1 MTFQPEQTAMH
12 SHRFFLT
19 AVFALTTTAAAQP
32 ALAQSVSNDND
43 RVFVLGGGAA
53 YRPEYKGA
61 DEYEVQPFPYFS
73 VRYPIS
79 GMTLSLQGAAL
90 KLDVLAGDTFSAGP
104 VISYQQGRDDDITNP
119 IVRQLSTI
127 DGAVE
132 GGGYLDFETPIG
144 PGSLSAGVTA
154 LSDLSGVHDG
164 YSVAL
169 NLGYRMPVTSRLSL
183 GVGAE
188 VNWADENY
196 MQTYYGVDL
205 PGAFASGLPS
215 YAAEAGME
223 RAGVNVN
230 LIYRL
235 TERWGVGVF
244 GGYDKL
250 LDSAADSPIVVQE
263 GSPDQY
269 TGALAVFYRF

>member
-1 MTFQPEQTAMH
+1 MAAI
-12 SHRFFLT
+12 L
-19 AVFALTTTAAAQP
+19 ALSATTAAQP
-32 ALAQSVSNDND
+32 ASAQTASDDND
-43 RVFVLGGGAA
+43 RIFVVGGGGA
-53 YRPEYKGA
+53 YRPEYKGS
-61 DEYEVQPFPYFS
+61 DDYEVQPFPYFS

-79 GMTLSLQGAAL
+79 GLTLSLQGAAL
-90 KLDVLAGDTFSAGP
+90 KLDVLAGHTFSAGP
-104 VISYQQGRDDDITNP
+104 VISYQQGREDDITNP
-119 IVRQLSTI
+119 VIRQLSTI

-132 GGGYLDFETPIG
+132 GGGYLDFETLMG

-169 NLGYRMPVTSRLSL
+169 NVGYRMPVTSRLSV

-188 VNWADENY
+188 VKWADENY

-223 RAGVNVN
+223 KAGVNVN

-250 LDSAADSPIVVQE
+250 LDSAADSPIVVLE

>member
-1 MTFQPEQTAMH
+1 MQPEQTAMLSRH
-12 SHRFFLT
+12 FLT
-19 AVFALTTTAAAQP
+19 SVFALATMAAAQP
-32 ALAQSVSNDND
+32 AMAQSGSGGND
-43 RVFVLGGGAA
+43 RVFIIGGGAA

-61 DEYEVQPFPYFS
+61 DDYEVQPFPYFS

-90 KLDVLAGDTFSAGP
+90 KLEVLASDTFSAGP
-104 VISYQQGRDDDITNP
+104 LISYQQGRDDDITNP
-119 IVRQLSTI
+119 VVRQLSTI

-144 PGSLSAGVTA
+144 PGSFSAGVIA
-154 LSDLSGVHDG
+154 LSDLSGVHEG

-169 NLGYRMPVTSRLSL
+169 NAGYRMPVTSKLSV

-188 VNWADENY
+188 VKWADENY

-215 YAAEAGME
+215 YAAEAGLE
-223 RAGVNVN
+223 KAGVNVN
-230 LIYRL
+230 LIYQL